1 MKLLI
6 LVLLA
11 TLAVG
16 IEGAQKRS
24 VCAPRP
30 TERALLRNK
39 RVPDPDCVVDACLS
53 AIQASSQCGC
63 TRMGSEDCVS
73 YFHTTV
79 TPDSVLITVTQSL
92 TTTPFSTDSV
102 TSTATEIVTE
112 TETGEVT
119 AETSTTTTT
128 TQAIPPP
135 PLGRKKMRK
144 RGAPEKR
151 IPYYASACSPEAYAS
166 ACSCV
171 GVEAS
176 TSTLSPIESVVAT
189 ISETVTANETLIET
203 TSAATTVSTTQ
214 TTTRTTTVATNTA
227 TATATAQGP
236 FILYVSSEFGPD
248 PTISRTFFAM
258 AFPVGNGDTYRLQWA
273 GSTRPDGVRL
283 WLDDEG
289 YLRALLDQVA
299 GTEGMYAV
307 FDAAGGSTQKAPVQL
322 QVWED
327 QGGSGSQTRLRCDI
341 AAGTNVVTCFDG
353 TSAADSAIDMLLS
366 CDAGVWVGNST
377 VPLGFYGCN
386 AVTVLAFPAVPDP
399 GPLCRRV
406 DGQGN
411 RAC

>member
-6 LVLLA
+6 FVLLA
-11 TLAVG
+11 TLAVVV
-16 IEGAQKRS
+16 EGAQRRS
-24 VCAPRP
+24 ICAPRP

-73 YFHTTV
+73 YFHTTNR
-79 TPDSVLITVTQSL
+79 PDSVLINVTQTF
-92 TTTPFSTDSV
+92 TTTPLSTDSV
-102 TSTATEIVTE
+102 TSTATETVFE
-112 TETGEVT
+112 TQTGEVT

-128 TQAIPPP
+128 TQAIPQP
-135 PLGRKKMRK
+135 PLGRKRVRK

-171 GVEAS
+171 GVVAS

-227 TATATAQGP
+227 TATATALGP
-236 FILYVSSEFGPD
+236 FILYVASELGPD
-248 PTISRTFFAM
+248 LTISRTFFAM
-258 AFPVGNGDTYRLQWA
+258 AFPVGNGDTYSLQWA
-273 GSTRPDGVRL
+273 GSTRADGLRL

-289 YLRALLDQVA
+289 YLRPVLDQVA
-299 GTEGMYAV
+299 GAEGMYAV
-307 FDAAGGSTQKAPVQL
+307 FEGAGASTQKAQVML
-322 QVWED
+322 QVWAQE
-327 QGGSGSQTRLRCDI
+327 GSQTRLRCDI

-353 TSAADSAIDMLLS
+353 TSAADSVTDMLLS

-386 AVTVLAFPAVPDP
+386 AVTVLAFPVEPDP

-406 DGQGN
+406 DGQGK